1 MKIVLKR
8 TDEQVELI
16 KALASK
22 NREVAY
28 EAQVALA
35 EFIGP
40 VLAEVINNAPTVSN
54 LFTSLQFNAEDNP
67 SIPLDL
73 YYDIFDEDYIKV
85 YSQSVAGGLPQNIV
99 QPLASELK
107 IATYRLDSAVAFDKK
122 YAAKSRLDVVSK
134 SFTRVAQEVM
144 LKQERTSANLLMTAL
159 ANASTGNSATAADN
173 YHVFRAAAPGRFVL
187 NDLNKLFTKIKR
199 INASFVGGTPSGA
212 RRGLTDLIVS
222 PEIIEE
228 IRGMAYNPINTKGSL
243 SKGGTAAGYQ
253 ADQTGGNNGIVA
265 TDAIRD
271 QIFSQ
276 AGIPEFFGVS
286 IMEILEFGVGKKFNT
301 IFSTVSSGVSYA
313 DNYALPAN
321 SGSARAIQTTEQVI
335 VGLDRSRDSLVRA
348 VAVDSDTGSEFNLI
362 ADDQYTLRQGKI
374 GYYGAL
380 EEGRMVLDNRALV
393 GLIV

>member
-22 NREVAY
+22 NHVVAY

-54 LFTSLQFNAEDNP
+54 LFTSLQYNSEDNP

-85 YSQSVAGGLPQNIV
+85 YSQSVPGGLPQNIV
-99 QPLASELK
+99 QPTASELK

-144 LKQERTSANLLMTAL
+144 LKQERTSANLIMTAL
-159 ANASTGNSATAADN
+159 AQASTGNSGTATDN
-173 YHVFRAAAPGRFVL
+173 LHVFRSAAAGRFVL

-212 RRGLTDLIVS
+212 RRGLTDLLVS

-228 IRGMAYNPINTKGSL
+228 IRGMAYNPINTKQAPVSASSPSTGQ
-243 SKGGTAAGYQ
+243 TA
-253 ADQTGGNNGIVA
+253 GNVGIAAPDEV
-265 TDAIRD
+265 RN

-276 AGIPEFFGVS
+276 AGIPEFYGVS
-286 IMEILEFGVGKKFNT
+286 LMEILELGVGKRFNT
-301 IFSTVSSGVSYA
+301 IFSTVASGVTFA
-313 DNYALPAN
+313 DNYSIAA
-321 SGSARAIQTTEQVI
+321 SSTTFKTTEQIV

-348 VAVDSDTGSEFNLI
+348 VAVDSDTGSEFNLS
-362 ADDQYTLRQGKI
+362 ADDQYTLRQNKI
-374 GYYGAL
+374 GYFGAL